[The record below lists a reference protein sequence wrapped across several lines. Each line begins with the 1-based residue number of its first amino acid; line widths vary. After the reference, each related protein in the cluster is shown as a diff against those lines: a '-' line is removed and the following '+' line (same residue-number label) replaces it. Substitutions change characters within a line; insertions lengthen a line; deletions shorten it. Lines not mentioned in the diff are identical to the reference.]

1 MPDTLTL
8 AYFAAKGGQGTTV
21 IAASVALTHAKTG
34 RRTLLIDAAEHH
46 DTYAALGC
54 PEPIE
59 PNAVTEVVP
68 NLDLVAIDPDA
79 SAEEFDTTGYE
90 VAVIDFGQKRPTV
103 GTATI
108 VTRACYLALR
118 RALAVTPPPDNAIVI
133 AEPGRALDD
142 TDVASVLG
150 LPIVAT
156 IRTDQ
161 SVARTVDA
169 GLLASRVPQA
179 IERHGYEL
187 VHAPTAVTT

>member
-1 MPDTLTL
+1 MTDTLTL

-34 RRTLLIDAAEHH
+34 RRTLLIDAAQHH

-54 PEPIE
+54 PEPTE
-59 PNAVTEVVP
+59 QNAVTEVVP
-68 NLDLVAIDPDA
+68 NLDLVAAEPDKA
-79 SAEEFDTTGYE
+79 ADEIDTTGYE

-133 AEPGRALDD
+133 AEPGRALDT

-150 LPIVAT
+150 LPIVVT
-156 IRTDQ
+156 IPTDP
-161 SVARTVDA
+161 SIARTVDA
-169 GLLASRVPQA
+169 GLLAARIPQA
-179 IERHGYEL
+179 IERHRYEL
-187 VHAPTAVTT
+187 LHPSTAVTT

>member
-1 MPDTLTL
+1 MANTLTL

-34 RRTLLIDAAEHH
+34 RRTLLVDAADHH

-54 PEPIE
+54 PEATE

-68 NLDLVAIDPDA
+68 NLDLVAIDPDKVA
-79 SAEEFDTTGYE
+79 DEIDTTGYE

-108 VTRACYLALR
+108 VTRACYLVLR

-133 AEPGRALDD
+133 AEPGRALDT

-156 IRTDQ
+156 IPTDP

-169 GLLASRVPQA
+169 GLLAARIPHA
-179 IERHGYEL
+179 IERHRYEL
-187 VHAPTAVTT
+187 LHAPTAVMT

>member
-46 DTYAALGC
+46 DTYAALGF

-79 SAEEFDTTGYE
+79 CAEEFDTTGYE

-118 RALAVTPPPDNAIVI
+118 RALAVTPAPDNAIVI

-142 TDVASVLG
+142 ADVAAVLG

-156 IRTDQ
+156 IRTDP

-169 GLLASRVPQA
+169 GLLASRLPQV
-179 IERHGYEL
+179 IERHRHEL
-187 VHAPTAVTT
+187 VHAPTAVTN